1 MFTTLTDASA
11 HPPAWLL
18 EQYGRRWQV
27 EVNLRWVKVTLGLGQ
42 LEVKSADL
50 ARKEFYAGLMA
61 YNLVRGLMGVAARAA
76 GCAVGQLSFATARTI
91 LFGALG
97 VLWLNWVPTRRRW
110 AELERVCAEVGRA
123 RLPQRKQAR
132 AAEPRAQYHVP
143 QVFPP
148 RCAAPASKPAGNS
161 RKPPPKVSGIGLE
174 TRDTADWKPAL
185 LCLTAAGYELSGLG

>member
-11 HPPAWLL
+11 HPSAWLL

-148 RCAAPASKPAGNS
+148 AARHPRPSPPATQENHHQKLVALG
-161 RKPPPKVSGIGLE
+161 
-174 TRDTADWKPAL
+174 WKPAIQQTGSL
-185 LCLTAAGYELSGLG
+185 RYGA